1 VGGGTLNARRNSAK
15 APSLACVPGDPECR
29 LDVNDWPCFNLN
41 AMELC
46 MKSVFTASVV
56 CTSREISCSSF
67 QPILPRP
74 RWAASSA
81 ESRVLPRAL
90 SDHSRLHGLVP
101 LLLEHGQPEPG
112 DLHGGDAETHPRE
125 TSWKARR
132 GYVMF
137 DKTMHCARP
146 SHHRSALGSLASSAW
161 PGARSISSYL
171 FRPSQ

>member
-74 RWAASSA
+74 MRPRPSLVS
-81 ESRVLPRAL
+81 SRV
-90 SDHSRLHGLVP
+90 
-101 LLLEHGQPEPG
+101 
-112 DLHGGDAETHPRE
+112 
-125 TSWKARR
+125 
-132 GYVMF
+132 
-137 DKTMHCARP
+137 P
-146 SHHRSALGSLASSAW
+146 SPIIVDCTGSCPYCWNTGSQSLATCTAVMPRRTLERR
-161 PGARSISSYL
+161 PGK
-171 FRPSQ
+171 PGGGM